1 MKSHL
6 LLQCLMAAT
15 ISCSM
20 SAVDAFVAPKTKSRI
35 SSKLDVLKDPNEQV
49 KEKTASKET
58 TRESKS
64 PGPPKPPNNKKTP
77 WGLPLDLMWARTLDT
92 AEDAVIHARRM
103 PYEMGWYK
111 PNDGD
116 DGERET
122 IVVLGSGWAAH
133 ALLKCADNFKLRV
146 IVVSPTNHFVFT
158 PMLASASVGTVEYR
172 SMTEAIRASNPM
184 IDDYLEGKAIDV
196 DVKKKTITV
205 QLESLLQGSKE
216 RTPPT
221 VEVPYDKLVVAVG
234 CKVADDLVPG
244 SKEYCLRLKTIDD
257 ARLLRDSVGESFEY
271 ASRPD
276 VSDKVLLTEQEE
288 NQRSQ
293 ERRRRLTFAIVGGGP
308 TGVELAGELSDFIK
322 DITKPHVGAYPRL
335 RDDVRVVL
343 IHGGSEL
350 VPQFE
355 PRLRKHAL
363 EALQKQGVEVILDT
377 RVLEVKEGSIRYMNK
392 DTKKEE
398 TLDTGLNVWA
408 AGTGPVPFV
417 TKLLEKL
424 PDDAKGRGGKIN
436 VDKWM
441 RCPTQDE
448 DSFGSI
454 FVLGDAAGLKGRN
467 GELVPQTAQVAGQQG
482 AYVARL
488 LDRDYDLTQTPPK
501 LKDEATW
508 LKAWLQ
514 LRGLE
519 AAPGFDFLNLG
530 LLAYVG
536 SGQALTEIQL
546 GTFTWKTLTETQKYP
561 PFLIVSLLTSGRVSY
576 TQAMSPLLPMLVVF
590 LFFCGGRST
599 WSNK

>member
-6 LLQCLMAAT
+6 LLQCLVATT

-20 SAVDAFVAPKTKSRI
+20 TAVDAFVAPKTKPRI
-35 SSKLDVLKDPNEQV
+35 SSKLDVLKDPKDQV
-49 KEKTASKET
+49 KEKTANKET
-58 TRESKS
+58 TSESKL
-64 PGPPKPPNNKKTP
+64 PGPPKLPNNKKTP

-92 AEDAVIHARRM
+92 VEDVAIHARRM

-111 PNDGD
+111 PNDD
-116 DGERET
+116 DAERET

-133 ALLKCADNFKLRV
+133 SLLKCADNFKLRV

-172 SMTEAIRASNPM
+172 SMTEAVRASNPM

-196 DVKKKTITV
+196 DVKKKSITV
-205 QLESLLQGSKE
+205 QLESLLQGVKE
-216 RTPPT
+216 GTPPT

-244 SKEYCLRLKTIDD
+244 AKEYCLRLKTIDD

-276 VSDKVLLTEQEE
+276 VSEKVLLTEQEE
-288 NQRSQ
+288 NQRRQ
-293 ERRRRLTFAIVGGGP
+293 ERRRRRTFAIVGGGP

-398 TLDTGLNVWA
+398 NLDTGLTVWA

-417 TKLLEKL
+417 TKLLKKL
-424 PDDAKGRGGKIN
+424 PEDAKGRGGKIN

-441 RCPTQDE
+441 RCPTQNE
-448 DSFGSI
+448 ESFGSI

-546 GTFTWKTLTETQKYP
+546 GTCMESFDRSAIR
-561 PFLIVSLLTSGRVSY
+561 PFLDYFLTYCLMGFS
-576 TQAMSPLLPMLVVF
+576 QEMSPLLPMLVVF